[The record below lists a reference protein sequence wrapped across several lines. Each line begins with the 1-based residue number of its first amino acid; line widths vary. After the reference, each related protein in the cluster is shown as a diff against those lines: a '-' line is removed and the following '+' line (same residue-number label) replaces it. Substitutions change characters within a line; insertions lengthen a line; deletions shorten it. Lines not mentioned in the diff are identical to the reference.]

1 MFYDD
6 LNTEEQVSY
15 LIKPILQV
23 LQEAGGQLERSE
35 IRDRISE
42 LMSILLNLNR
52 NYIHLIKQ
60 EISTKNLILSLILL
74 LKSLVMSDSYLM

>member
-42 LMSILLNLNR
+42 LDEHIAEFEQK
-52 NYIHLIKQ
+52 HLIKQ